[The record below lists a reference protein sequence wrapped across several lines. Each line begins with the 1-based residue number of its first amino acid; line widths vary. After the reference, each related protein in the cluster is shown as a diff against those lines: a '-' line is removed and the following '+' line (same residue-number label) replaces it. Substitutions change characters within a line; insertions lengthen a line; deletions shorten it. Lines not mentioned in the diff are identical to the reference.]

1 MRRMKLRKQFVF
13 AIPIFLIITIISLA
27 IVLTNRRSYSATV
40 AKPDEQQAP
49 NIINNVSGVNLLT
62 DNRYIK
68 NLGNYIDNRQKDN
81 TIKYYASKF
90 NLDTNKVL
98 EIARKITND
107 YTSEDF
113 LKTNVIGDS
122 KVIDKVGSFNSFEAG
137 VVYFARDIYR
147 HPKRYGTTD
156 EEIIISYDVHTERNI
171 VDKKIMMSNGM
182 TFEQYYGKIA
192 DLYNID
198 KATAL
203 AMVYLES
210 GRMKSRLFVNK
221 NNIGGMRSGS
231 TWLSFP
237 TLEAGI
243 IAHVMT
249 IRSISNKHGFDIT
262 DPDGVLKFSGVYVNG
277 STANPSEKWTSDV
290 LNIREK
296 LIEKNVF
303 AIE

>member
-1 MRRMKLRKQFVF
+1 MRRIRLRKQFVI
-13 AIPIFLIITIISLA
+13 AIPIFLIVTIVSLA
-27 IVLTNRRSYSATV
+27 IVLTNRRSYSATID
-40 AKPDEQQAP
+40 KPSEQAS
-49 NIINNVSGVNLLT
+49 NIVGNNSGANLLT

-90 NLDTNKVL
+90 NLDTDKVL
-98 EIARKITND
+98 AIARKITND
-107 YTSEDF
+107 YTNEDF
-113 LKTNVIGDS
+113 LKTNVIGGS
-122 KVIDKVGSFNSFEAG
+122 KIIEKVGSFNSFEAG

-147 HPKRYGTTD
+147 HPKSYGTTD
-156 EEIIISYDVHTERNI
+156 EEIIISDYVNTERNI

-221 NNIGGMRSGS
+221 NNIGGMRSGG
-231 TWLSFP
+231 TWLSYP

-249 IRSISNKHGFDIT
+249 IRSISNKHNFDIT